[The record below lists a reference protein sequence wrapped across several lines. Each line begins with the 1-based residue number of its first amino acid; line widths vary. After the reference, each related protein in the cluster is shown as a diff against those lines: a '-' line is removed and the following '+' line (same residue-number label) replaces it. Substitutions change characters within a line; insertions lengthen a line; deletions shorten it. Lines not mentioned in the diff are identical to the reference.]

1 MIELKSILLTYDT
14 KLNTL
19 PISDNFEELLS
30 VSSNVSDKS
39 VTMPSN
45 LVASSQNVC
54 KLLSYSLRA
63 INIQSDYK
71 KVGIISDSFNE
82 GLTLI
87 GSLNKIFQIKWKE
100 FHYISMFIKPNFEA
114 ICGWFSI
121 LTFRFLK
128 TAASKKRKNLL
139 TKNSFYFPKGG
150 FENLKNSPE
159 NIVFPFV
166 QRNNALLLYYLINW

>member
-1 MIELKSILLTYDT
+1 MIKLKSILLTYDI

-39 VTMPSN
+39 VIMPSN
-45 LVASSQNVC
+45 LAASSQNVF

-63 INIQSDYK
+63 INIQSNYK

-87 GSLNKIFQIKWKE
+87 GSLNKIFQIK
-100 FHYISMFIKPNFEA
+100 
-114 ICGWFSI
+114 
-121 LTFRFLK
+121 
-128 TAASKKRKNLL
+128 
-139 TKNSFYFPKGG
+139 
-150 FENLKNSPE
+150 
-159 NIVFPFV
+159 
-166 QRNNALLLYYLINW
+166 